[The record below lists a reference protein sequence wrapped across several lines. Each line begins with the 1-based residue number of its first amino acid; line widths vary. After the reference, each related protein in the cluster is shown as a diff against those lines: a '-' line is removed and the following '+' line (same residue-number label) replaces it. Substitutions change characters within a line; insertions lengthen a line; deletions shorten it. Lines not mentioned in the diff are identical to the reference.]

1 MLSTTDIV
9 HVEASEAVDT
19 ASDGP
24 VRRCVVTGKTGPRE
38 SFLRFVE
45 APDGTVVPDIEGK
58 LPGRGLWLT
67 VSRDAV
73 EQAVARNAFAKA
85 AKKNVKAA
93 AELPAMVEKL
103 LLRRAIESLSLAK
116 RAGAIVA
123 GFTKAKTAIERGG
136 IGLVVEALDASRA
149 ERARL
154 GGRDIPTVS
163 ALSAE
168 EMGAALGRENAVHVA
183 VRDGAMAQ
191 RLRNDLMRLAAFRTA
206 SEDKG
211 E

>member
-1 MLSTTDIV
+1 MLSATDIA
-9 HVEASEAVDT
+9 HVEATEVVDT

-24 VRRCVVTGKTGPRE
+24 MRRCVVTGKTGKRE
-38 SFLRFVE
+38 TFLRFVE

-67 VSRDAV
+67 VSRAAL

-85 AKKNVKAA
+85 AKKNLKASP
-93 AELPAMVEKL
+93 ELPAMVEKL

-116 RAGAIVA
+116 RAGVIVA
-123 GFTKAKTAIERGG
+123 GFTKAKAAIERGG
-136 IGLVVEALDASRA
+136 IGLMVEALDASRA

-163 ALSAE
+163 VLSAE

-191 RLRNDLMRLAAFRTA
+191 RLRDDLMRLAAFRTA